1 MDRLFGKE
9 LSNLLNPMPIATY
22 SNVHKLPSKSTRD
35 NSLAVKDP
43 LPRKH
48 EPRSTSV
55 LAENKKQSSQASIDS
70 S

>member
-22 SNVHKLPSKSTRD
+22 SNLHKLPSKSTRD
-35 NSLAVKDP
+35 NSLAFKDP
-43 LPRKH
+43 QLKKQ

-55 LAENKKQSSQASIDS
+55 VA
-70 S
+70 